1 MFSVQSLLLIII
13 VIMIYNDN
21 FVEKFCT
28 YCDSYYL
35 DEKSM
40 IALNPFV
47 HPFSGTST
55 PDDIR
60 VLEYDRKV
68 NINSYIPLTSASVAD
83 HASQTN

>member
-1 MFSVQSLLLIII
+1 MISVVSILLIII
-13 VIMIYNDN
+13 IIMFHNGK
-21 FVEKFCT
+21 FAEKFCS

-47 HPFSGTST
+47 HPFSGTVA

-60 VLEYDRKV
+60 VLEHDRKV
-68 NINSYIPLTSASVAD
+68 NVNSYIPLTAASTTD
-83 HASQTN
+83 HAAYSN

>member
-1 MFSVQSLLLIII
+1 MISVQSILLVIII
-13 VIMIYNDN
+13 IMMYNNN
-21 FVEKFCT
+21 FVEKFCS

-47 HPFSGTST
+47 HPFSGTSA

-60 VLEYDRKV
+60 VLEHDRKV
-68 NINSYIPLTSASVAD
+68 NVNSYIPLTSASATD
-83 HASQTN
+83 HASYTN